1 MAPQIRVADQEEV
14 KQGQGERWRGSPE
27 QEAKE
32 KLPRKTGSTKKDYE
46 LVAESDTYKMY
57 LYEKRLSVLLENKE
71 TGKIIESTL
80 SDEKDDG
87 NSNQAWNGYMKS
99 GVDCECHCRS
109 EKLLPG
115 RSYYSIK
122 HIGSYKE

>member
-1 MAPQIRVADQEEV
+1 
-14 KQGQGERWRGSPE
+14 
-27 QEAKE
+27 
-32 KLPRKTGSTKKDYE
+32 
-46 LVAESDTYKMY
+46 MY

-99 GVDCECHCRS
+99 GVVVNAIVGVKNS
-109 EKLLPG
+109 YQAG
-115 RSYYSIK
+115 SYYSIK